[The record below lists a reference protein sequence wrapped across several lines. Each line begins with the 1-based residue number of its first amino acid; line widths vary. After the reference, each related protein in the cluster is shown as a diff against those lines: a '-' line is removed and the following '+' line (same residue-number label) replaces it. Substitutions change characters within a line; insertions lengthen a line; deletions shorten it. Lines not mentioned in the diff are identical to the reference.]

1 MYVLKVGGN
10 EIDQPEFLR
19 GLSAAVRELGSP
31 GVIVHGGGKE
41 IATALAQ
48 QQIPYHVVEGLRA
61 TSTEAMA
68 IVEQILSGSVNK
80 RLVGLLNASGVPAI
94 GLSGVDLHLLQTRPL
109 RPQGHDVGRVGEIVE
124 VRVDVLRTLLAQG
137 WLPVLS
143 PVSVDR
149 DDHAPTNVNAD
160 QVALAVAAA
169 LGAGELIFVS
179 NVPGVLF
186 RGVLAERLTP
196 RLVEQAIAEGLITGG
211 MIPKVRAA
219 AEALQEVRS
228 VRITDLAGLVR
239 GGTRLVRDEDKR

>member
-10 EIDQPEFLR
+10 EIDQPEFLA
-19 GLSAAVRELGSP
+19 GLSTVVRELRGP
-31 GVIVHGGGKE
+31 GIIVHGGGKE
-41 IATALAQ
+41 IATALARH
-48 QQIPYHVVEGLRA
+48 QIPYHVVEGMRA

-80 RLVGLLNASGVPAI
+80 RLVALLNESGVPAI

-109 RPQGHDVGRVGEIVE
+109 RPQGHDVGRVGEIVA
-124 VRVDVLRTLLAQG
+124 VRADVLRTLLAQG

-160 QVALAVAAA
+160 QAALAVAAA

-179 NVPGVLF
+179 NVPGVLV
-186 RGVLAERLTP
+186 RGVLVERMTP
-196 RLVEQAIAEGLITGG
+196 PLIERAIAEGLITGG

-219 AEALQEVRS
+219 AAALEGVRS
-228 VRITDLAGLVR
+228 VRITNLAGLVR
-239 GGTRLVRDEDKR
+239 GGTRLVRDEDQ